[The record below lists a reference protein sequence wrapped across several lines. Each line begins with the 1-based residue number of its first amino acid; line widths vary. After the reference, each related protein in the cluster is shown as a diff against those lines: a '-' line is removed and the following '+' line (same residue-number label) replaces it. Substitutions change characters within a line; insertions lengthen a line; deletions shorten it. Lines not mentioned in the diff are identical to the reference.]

1 MARAAARTAQFALPL
16 DWSAA
21 GSNDPPLVI
30 GACNAEALRYL
41 AQPATWPVGKV
52 VLAGPSQSG
61 RSLIGRIFAR
71 STGGRVIDGPDSV
84 SEEDM
89 FHAWN
94 AAQDGRGPLLIIA
107 DSAPSVWDVQL
118 PDLRSRLA
126 AVPVLHIGAPDDA
139 YARDYIETLFAQ
151 RGLAVGADVADFIV
165 RRMHR
170 SHANLARIV
179 DVLDA
184 ASLARSARIGK
195 RLAGDVLRSEGLIS
209 DDLVD
214 QAGGAS

>member
-1 MARAAARTAQFALPL
+1 MARTLASPAQFALPL

-21 GSNDPPLVI
+21 GSNDPPLVV
-30 GACNAEALRYL
+30 GACNADALRYL
-41 AQPATWPVGKV
+41 AHPATWPVAKV
-52 VLAGPSQSG
+52 VLAGPPQSG

-84 SEEDM
+84 SEEEM

-94 AAQDGRGPLLIIA
+94 AAQDGRGLLLILA
-107 DSAPSVWDVQL
+107 DSAPSGWDVRL

-126 AVPVLHIGAPDDA
+126 AVPVLHIAAPDDA
-139 YARDYIETLFAQ
+139 YARDYIETQFAL
-151 RGLAVGADVADFIV
+151 RGLAVGGDVADFIV

-179 DVLDA
+179 DLLDA
-184 ASLARSARIGK
+184 ASLARGARVGK
-195 RLAGDVLRSEGLIS
+195 RLAGDVLRGEGLIS

-214 QAGGAS
+214 QAGVE

>member
-1 MARAAARTAQFALPL
+1 MARATARAAQFALPL

-21 GSNDPPLVI
+21 GSNDPPLVM
-30 GACNAEALRYL
+30 GACNAVALRYL
-41 AQPATWPVGKV
+41 AHPASWPVRTA
-52 VLAGPSQSG
+52 VLVGPPRSG

-71 STGGRVIDGPDSV
+71 SSGGRVIDGSASV
-84 SEEDM
+84 AEDAM

-94 AAQDGRGPLLIIA
+94 AAQASGLPLLIIA
-107 DSAPSVWDVQL
+107 DDAPPAWGTAL

-126 AVPVLHIGAPDDA
+126 AVPVVRIGDPDDS
-139 YARDYIETLFAQ
+139 YARDYIEAQFGQ

-170 SHANLARIV
+170 SHATLARIV
-179 DVLDA
+179 AVLDA
-184 ASLARSARIGK
+184 ASLAQGRRIGK
-195 RLAGDVLRSEGLIS
+195 RLAGEVLRGAGLIS

-214 QAGGAS
+214 QAGAE